1 MSQLEPINDDAIAIG
16 LKLIIND
23 TIYKNDMSKNNHQSV
38 VDSEQS
44 DVCTIDN
51 APNATLNHAPDRT
64 LSHDLSEA
72 PIGVFDSGIGGLSV
86 YLHLAQQ
93 LPAERYLYY
102 ADTKHV
108 PYGNRDSQDIKDLTL
123 TAVQWL
129 YEQGC
134 KLIVIACNSASAHA
148 LTIARECY
156 PQIPI
161 VGLVPALKPAVL
173 GSRSGRVA
181 VMATKATL
189 EGTLLNQVIAE
200 IAEPNHIAVSKY
212 FNPELVPW
220 VEAGMPIISPTA
232 IRLRQKLQQLADD
245 DIDYLVLGCTHYPF
259 FKEFLLQEIR
269 EQKLPIT
276 VVDSGQAIAAR
287 VRSLLIEKR
296 MLAASDKTGMDNPLR
311 LYTSKY
317 DDNLGQVIERLLGKQ
332 VNIQYVA

>member
-1 MSQLEPINDDAIAIG
+1 MSNQA
-16 LKLIIND
+16 
-23 TIYKNDMSKNNHQSV
+23 
-38 VDSEQS
+38 
-44 DVCTIDN
+44 
-51 APNATLNHAPDRT
+51 LN
-64 LSHDLSEA
+64 EA

-108 PYGNRDSQDIKDLTL
+108 PYGNRDSQDIQVLTL
-123 TAVQWL
+123 TAVHWL

-148 LTIARECY
+148 LTTARERY

-173 GSRSGRVA
+173 GSLSGRVA

-189 EGTLLNQVIAE
+189 EGILLNQVIKEVAK
-200 IAEPNHIAVSKY
+200 PNNIAVSKY
-212 FNPELVPW
+212 FDPELVPW

-232 IRLRQKLQQLADD
+232 LRLRQQLQQLADD
-245 DIDYLVLGCTHYPF
+245 GIDYLVLGCTHYPF
-259 FKEFLLQEIR
+259 FKEFLLQAIA
-269 EQKLPIT
+269 EQQLPIT

-287 VRSLLIEKR
+287 VRSLLIEKQL
-296 MLAASDKTGMDNPLR
+296 LAASDNTEMNNALM
-311 LYTSKY
+311 LYASKY
-317 DDNLGQVIERLLGKQ
+317 DETLGQVIKRLLGERI
-332 VNIQYVA
+332 NIQYVA

>member
-1 MSQLEPINDDAIAIG
+1 MANGLE
-16 LKLIIND
+16 LIID
-23 TIYKNDMSKNNHQSV
+23 DTTIYKNNMAKMNNQAASNGEL
-38 VDSEQS
+38 SNAR
-44 DVCTIDN
+44 TINKMDN
-51 APNATLNHAPDRT
+51 ALNAASTCVPEHMSNQALN
-64 LSHDLSEA
+64 EA

-108 PYGNRDSQDIKDLTL
+108 PYGNRDSQDIQALTL
-123 TAVQWL
+123 TAVHWL

-148 LTIARECY
+148 LTTARERY

-173 GSRSGRVA
+173 SSLSGRVA

-189 EGTLLNQVIAE
+189 EGILLNQVIKE
-200 IAEPNHIAVSKY
+200 VAEPNNIAVSKH
-212 FNPELVPW
+212 FDPELVPW

-232 IRLRQKLQQLADD
+232 LRLRQQLQQLADD
-245 DIDYLVLGCTHYPF
+245 GIDYLVLGCTHYPF
-259 FKEFLLQEIR
+259 FKEFLLQAIA
-269 EQKLPIT
+269 EQQLPIT

-287 VRSLLIEKR
+287 VRSLLIEKQL
-296 MLAASDKTGMDNPLR
+296 LAASDNTEMNNALM
-311 LYTSKY
+311 LYASKY
-317 DDNLGQVIERLLGKQ
+317 DETLGQVIKRLLGERI
-332 VNIQYVA
+332 NIQYVA